1 MPGKSGTTKARVH
14 PVFTKRLD
22 DLREQADKQVKSL
35 KGDGPR
41 PWQVPKDYTG
51 DLLDVPQLHKPSFD
65 REEINTN
72 YKEVMQDP
80 ANPGTVGDVIGLKSQ
95 MDNVAT
101 EERAFR
107 MRHSSVVRSFIHAG
121 GRRFGQANGRML
133 DNIQDQAAKMIL
145 AGGAAAPGAPA
156 GGSGESLPD
165 DGSPPPFENN
175 IA

>member
-22 DLREQADKQVKSL
+22 DLRANAAAAVQALTGAGVRQ
-35 KGDGPR
+35 
-41 PWQVPKDYTG
+41 WQVPADYTG
-51 DLLDVPQLHKPSFD
+51 DLLDVPKLHKPSFD

-107 MRHSSVVRSFIHAG
+107 IRHSSVVRSFVHAG
-121 GRRFGQANGRML
+121 GRRYGQANGRMF

-145 AGGAAAPGAPA
+145 AGGAAGPA
-156 GGSGESLPD
+156 TAAAGSGVSLPD
-165 DGSPPPFENN
+165 DGSPPRFTNE